1 MEKEQKFLL
10 YRLIAATLLFVA
22 ALLLPFDGIWRLF
35 AFLIPYLIVGCDV
48 LWSAIR
54 NVLHGEV
61 FDEEFL
67 MTVAS
72 AGAFAIGEYPE
83 AVAVMLLFRVGELFE
98 DVAVE
103 KSRKNITALMDIRPD
118 TATVIRDSVETVV
131 SPQDVA
137 VGETVV
143 IRPGERVPLDGC
155 ITRGETTVDTAALT
169 GESIPQSLCVGDRI
183 LSGSVNLTGMLEI
196 RTDRAFTEST
206 VAKILSLVENAA
218 EKKSHAEKFITKFAK
233 VYTPCVVFAAV
244 ALAVIP
250 PLFGAGWL
258 EWLRRALIFLVVSC
272 PCALVISVPLTFF
285 AGIGGASR
293 KGILIK
299 GAEYLERLKNVDT
312 IVFDKTGTL
321 TQGVFSVTSVLPVD
335 VSEKEL
341 LKIAA
346 LAEAH
351 SSHPIAQSILSA
363 CAEKPDLSRIGEVR
377 ELSGRGICAEIDGKT
392 YYVGNGRLMAEASAD
407 FTETD
412 GTAVYISENSHFL
425 GTILLSDRPKEG
437 ADKAVSALQS
447 LGVSHTVMLTGDR
460 AQIAKEVAERLHIET
475 YFTDL
480 LPSDKVEKLEALL
493 SDGNTVAFVGDGI
506 NDAPV
511 LMRADLGIAM
521 GGCGSD
527 AAIEAADVVL
537 MDDNLSKLPAAVRIA
552 RKTLRIVRENII
564 FALAVKL
571 AILLCSAL
579 GLFGVAG
586 TWIAVFADVGVM
598 VLAVLNALRAFYV
611 KP

>member
-552 RKTLRIVRENII
+552 RKTLRIIRENII

>member
-72 AGAFAIGEYPE
+72 VGAFAIGEYPE

>member
-72 AGAFAIGEYPE
+72 VGAFAIGEYPE

-363 CAEKPDLSRIGEVR
+363 CTEKPDLSRIGEVR

-425 GTILLSDRPKEG
+425 GTVLLSDRPKEG